1 MMLSELR
8 AGQAVL
14 RQAALVRVQ
23 KVGVTSKGGVFAR
36 GILEDNSGHVAFI
49 CFETALAEK
58 MRGLEGPTA
67 FLVSGSVDINKI
79 ANDMS
84 LQLMV
89 NGLAE
94 LVPGDDISNLV
105 PTGDFDVEAYKNKL
119 MNYIK
124 AIHTPTL
131 RRLLET
137 MFSGNLYDAFVHNPA
152 GMKLHHAYI
161 GGLLQH
167 SIDVTDLAVAV
178 ADRIE
183 GVDKDLVIAG
193 ALLHDIGKVKEISS
207 EIGFPYTNAGRFMG
221 HIAMTSLMV
230 QEAAMKL
237 NISSQRLEQLQHILL
252 SHHGENEKGSPVAC
266 ATREAFI
273 VHYAD
278 EINAI
283 MNQFEHREGKGAWEY
298 NRMLGRNLLMEKL

>member
-1 MMLSELR
+1 MLSELR

-23 KVGVTSKGGVFAR
+23 KVGVTSKGWVFAR

-49 CFETALAEK
+49 CFEAALAEK

-84 LQLMV
+84 LQLLV

-105 PTGDFDVEAYKNKL
+105 PTGDFDVDAYKNKL
-119 MNYIK
+119 MNYIT
-124 AIHTPTL
+124 AVRTPTL

-167 SIDVTDLAVAV
+167 SIDVTDLAVAM

-221 HIAMTSLMV
+221 HIAMTSMMV
-230 QEAAMKL
+230 QEAAIKL
-237 NISSQRLEQLQHILL
+237 NIPAQRLEQLQHILL

>member
-49 CFETALAEK
+49 CFEAALAEK

-84 LQLMV
+84 LQLLV

-124 AIHTPTL
+124 AVRTPTL

-137 MFSGNLYDAFVHNPA
+137 MFNGNLYDAFVHNPA

-167 SIDVTDLAVAV
+167 SIDVTDLAVAM

-221 HIAMTSLMV
+221 HIAMTSMMV
-230 QEAAMKL
+230 QEAAIKL
-237 NISSQRLEQLQHILL
+237 NIPAQRLEQLQHILL

>member
-49 CFETALAEK
+49 CFEAALAEK

-84 LQLMV
+84 LQLLV

-167 SIDVTDLAVAV
+167 SIDVTDLAVAM

-221 HIAMTSLMV
+221 HIAMTSMMV
-230 QEAAMKL
+230 QEAAIKL
-237 NISSQRLEQLQHILL
+237 NIPAQRLEQLQHILL

-283 MNQFEHREGKGAWEY
+283 MNQFEQREGKGAWEY

>member
-49 CFETALAEK
+49 CFEAALAEK

-79 ANDMS
+79 VNDMS

-124 AIHTPTL
+124 AVRTPTL

-167 SIDVTDLAVAV
+167 SIDVTDLAVAM

-221 HIAMTSLMV
+221 HIAMTSMMV
-230 QEAAMKL
+230 QEAAIKL
-237 NISSQRLEQLQHILL
+237 NIPAQRLEQLQHILL